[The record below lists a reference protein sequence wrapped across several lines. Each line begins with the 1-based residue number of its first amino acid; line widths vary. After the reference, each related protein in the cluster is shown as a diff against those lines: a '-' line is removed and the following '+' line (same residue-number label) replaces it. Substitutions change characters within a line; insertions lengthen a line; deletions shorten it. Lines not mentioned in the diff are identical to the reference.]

1 VIAGALA
8 GLAALFLSLVLRLT
22 LGVPLPVDFVSD
34 RFLPFVPVGIFVPS
48 LGVVGGPILAKI
60 LAFYSSLLVL
70 PAIGA
75 AAGRAYADLSKRRL
89 VIPLVAGL
97 LAWVAAVALLWPAL
111 ASNYHGLPPGDA
123 RLLSAAS
130 LLALV
135 GVFVGVLVTARRH
148 T

>member
-1 VIAGALA
+1 MIAGVVA
-8 GLAALFLSLVLRLT
+8 GLAALFLSLVLRLA

-48 LGVVGGPILAKI
+48 LGVVGGPILAKM
-60 LAFYSSLLVL
+60 LAFYSSLLAL
-70 PAIGA
+70 PAIGL
-75 AAGRAYADLSKRRL
+75 AAGRAYIRLSRRRL
-89 VIPLVAGL
+89 AVPLVAGL
-97 LAWVAAVALLWPAL
+97 LAWLAAVALLWPAL

-123 RLLSAAS
+123 QLLSAAS

-135 GVFVGVLVTARRH
+135 GIFVGVLVTARRY

>member
-1 VIAGALA
+1 MIAGVVA
-8 GLAALFLSLVLRLT
+8 GLAALFLSLVLRLA

-34 RFLPFVPVGIFVPS
+34 RFLPFVPVGVFVPS
-48 LGVVGGPILAKI
+48 LGVVGGPILAKM
-60 LAFYSSLLVL
+60 LAFYSSLLAL
-70 PAIGA
+70 PAIGL
-75 AAGRAYADLSKRRL
+75 AAGRAYARLSRRRL
-89 VIPLVAGL
+89 AVPLVAGL
-97 LAWVAAVALLWPAL
+97 LAWLAAVAVLWPAL

-135 GVFVGVLVTARRH
+135 GIFVGVLVTARRD

>member
-1 VIAGALA
+1 MIAGVVA
-8 GLAALFLSLVLRLT
+8 GLAALFLSLVLRLA

-48 LGVVGGPILAKI
+48 LGVVGGPILAKM
-60 LAFYSSLLVL
+60 LAFYSSLLAL
-70 PAIGA
+70 PAIGL
-75 AAGRAYADLSKRRL
+75 AAGRAYARLSRRRL
-89 VIPLVAGL
+89 AVPLVAGL
-97 LAWVAAVALLWPAL
+97 LAWLAAVAVLWPAL
-111 ASNYHGLPPGDA
+111 ASNYHGLPPGHA

-135 GVFVGVLVTARRH
+135 GIFVGVLVTARRD